1 VLVRA
6 KDRTALIRKALT
18 DEAVGKPFTPEAGV
32 HEFAVSPD
40 ESKVMTAGE
49 DGQVQFWETATGL
62 SLGEIFRHSGGAWT
76 VAISQDGKTA
86 VSGGLDGVVKLW
98 DARAGRPL
106 RTVLAIPNA
115 PVRGLAFS
123 PDSSR
128 IAIGAADKLAW
139 VVGTDDSSVT
149 RKLVGHHGSV
159 MTVAFSPDGRRVATA
174 SFDNT
179 VIVWDA
185 ETGLPISKP
194 MRHRGPFWYAVAFSK
209 DGRTVVT
216 GCDDATSRIW
226 DIATSRP
233 IGPMLPH
240 DAALRTAVF
249 AENDRQIITGTSI
262 GTTYIWN
269 VSRVPLESDVER
281 IVLSLQVSTGM
292 ELGTDGEIR
301 PLDPETWRQRSK
313 RLAAFGGTQSE

>member
-1 VLVRA
+1 
-6 KDRTALIRKALT
+6 
-18 DEAVGKPFTPEAGV
+18 
-32 HEFAVSPD
+32 
-40 ESKVMTAGE
+40 
-49 DGQVQFWETATGL
+49 
-62 SLGEIFRHSGGAWT
+62 
-76 VAISQDGKTA
+76 
-86 VSGGLDGVVKLW
+86 
-98 DARAGRPL
+98 
-106 RTVLAIPNA
+106 
-115 PVRGLAFS
+115 
-123 PDSSR
+123 
-128 IAIGAADKLAW
+128 
-139 VVGTDDSSVT
+139 
-149 RKLVGHHGSV
+149 
-159 MTVAFSPDGRRVATA
+159 MTVAFSPDGQRVATG

-185 ETGLPISKP
+185 ETGLPISRP
-194 MRHRGPFWYAVAFSK
+194 MRHRGPFWYAVAFGK

-269 VSRVPLESDVER
+269 VSRAPLESDVER

-313 RLAAFGGTQSE
+313 RLADIGGTQSD